1 MKEYA
6 RQLKHERELRS
17 WSQEQVAE
25 KIGTTAPNVSR
36 WERGKTFPDTYYRQK
51 LCELFGKSTEEL
63 GLIQHDTDA
72 KSKQSTNQ
80 QVVAQDSTS
89 SAPVVFPPARNQN
102 RQRMLQ
108 KVRIFWINGVLE
120 QSLNGSAL
128 VALGLHMQPDAVAN
142 PWNLVLQQGSQS
154 AHPLPTGTGIVQVY
168 DDVGGELLILG
179 EPGSGKTTLLLELA
193 RELLNRASYDAT
205 HPIPVVFN
213 LSSWATKQQPFANWL
228 SEELNTKYQVPRK
241 LARAWIVSDLI
252 LPLLD
257 GLDEV
262 SPSSRAACVDAI
274 NGYRKEHGL
283 VPVVVCSR
291 SAEYFAQTQQVLL
304 HSAVT
309 VQPLT
314 WQQIENYLESG
325 GEKLA
330 SVRVALNRDPE
341 LRKLV
346 TTPLMLSVLTLAYHE
361 VPFKEDLTSN
371 SPTTRQRQVF
381 AIYVQRT
388 LRHRGAPTRYTP
400 EQTIRWLTWLARQL
414 EKHNQTEFYIERM
427 QPDWLSN
434 RRLRKLYASR
444 LVKLTVGLI
453 AGLVIGVLY
462 GLFSGIV
469 RESVIALK
477 ISHASGLSHW
487 WKYIIF
493 NLNHELSYSLP
504 LGLIVGLV
512 IGLVVGLTCRLD
524 TEIKPTE
531 ALVWSWTGRWRR
543 RVAYGLIGIFIGVL
557 SVLTSFGWLELL
569 REMTNALS
577 LSGTGIDV
585 EIITTGGLV
594 DGPVSTLIAGF
605 VGGLV
610 GLIMSGWS
618 STMLD
623 KKALIKPNQGI
634 RRSVRRGLLV
644 GLIGAFIGVLFVMLA
659 FSVSVGDVG
668 EFAYAPLN
676 VVQETTGQ
684 LNTLSSVEFILPIVH
699 DLILGIIFGLTFTLF
714 NGGFASIKHLILRT
728 FLWYA
733 KSTPWNYPNFLD
745 YAAHRLLLLKVG
757 GGYIF
762 VHRLLLDYFASL
774 DTQSTPNEVET
785 EMKDISSA
793 KG

>member
-51 LCELFGKSTEEL
+51 LCELFGKSAEEL

-72 KSKQSTNQ
+72 KGKQSTNQ
-80 QVVAQDSTS
+80 QVVTQDTTS
-89 SAPVVFPPARNQN
+89 SIPIASPPARNQN

-108 KVRIFWINGVLE
+108 KVRSFWINGVLE
-120 QSLNGSAL
+120 QSLHGATL

-154 AHPLPTGTGIVQVY
+154 AHPLPTGTDIVQAY

-193 RELLNRASYDAT
+193 RELLNRASHDAT

-213 LSSWATKQQPFANWL
+213 LSSWATKQQPLGNWL
-228 SEELNTKYQVPRK
+228 SEELNNKYQVPRK
-241 LARAWIVSDLI
+241 LARAWIGSDLI

-291 SAEYFAQTQQVLL
+291 SADYFAQTQRVLL
-304 HSAVT
+304 HSAIA

-325 GEKLA
+325 GEKLT
-330 SVRVALNRDPE
+330 SVQVALNSNPKLRE
-341 LRKLV
+341 LA

-361 VPFKEDLTSN
+361 VPFKEVLTSN
-371 SPTTRQRQVF
+371 SSTTRQRQVF
-381 AIYVQRT
+381 AIYVQRM
-388 LRHRGAPTRYTP
+388 LRHRGALTHYTS
-400 EQTIRWLTWLARQL
+400 EQTIRWLTWLAKQL
-414 EKHNQTEFYIERM
+414 EEHNQTEFYIERM

-434 RRLRKLYASR
+434 LRLRKLYASR
-444 LVKLTVGLI
+444 LVRLTVGLI

-477 ISHASGLSHW
+477 ISNSSGLSGLSHW

-493 NLNHELSYSLP
+493 NLNHELRYSLP

-531 ALVWSWTGRWRR
+531 VLVWSWTGRWRR

-557 SVLTSFGWLELL
+557 SVLTSLGWLELA

-577 LSGTGIDV
+577 LSGTGIAA
-585 EIITTGGLV
+585 EINTTGGLV
-594 DGPVSTLIAGF
+594 AGPASALIAGF

-623 KKALIKPNQGI
+623 KKTLIKPNQGI
-634 RRSVRRGLLV
+634 RRSLRRGLLV
-644 GLIGAFIGVLFVMLA
+644 GLISAFIGVLFVMLA
-659 FSVSVGDVG
+659 FSVSVGDVTVHT
-668 EFAYAPLN
+668 FAPLN
-676 VVQETTGQ
+676 QETTGL
-684 LNTLSSVEFILPIVH
+684 LNTLSFVEFNLPIVH
-699 DLILGIIFGLTFTLF
+699 DLIIGIIFGLTSTLF
-714 NGGFASIKHLILRT
+714 NGGFASIKHITLRT
-728 FLWYA
+728 FLCYA

-745 YAAHRLLLLKVG
+745 YAANRLLLRKVG

-762 VHRLLLDYFASL
+762 VHRLLLDYFASV
-774 DTQSTPNEVET
+774 DTQSTLDDVVT
-785 EMKDISSA
+785 
-793 KG
+793 